1 MSFIDI
7 PTEQTTAATDLVLAM
22 QAIAIRC
29 SIARSPSVQTLGMR
43 IWSWIFSLLIVV
55 STLGAVA
62 HGIQMT
68 ASINV
73 AIWIP
78 LYLALGVIITLLAV
92 AAVSHAWDDALARRC
107 LPMAITTG
115 IAFFAVTQWWSDSFL
130 LFIIYEGVTMTAAL
144 GLYLWCFWRAET
156 RHGSGFLALG
166 LMAGI
171 LAAVVDT
178 QSTLQVECVWVFNN
192 HGIFHM
198 VQMLSL
204 LLLAIGLHRS
214 LGSHETQVDSPS
226 HQPVACPQAS
236 PNS

>member
-1 MSFIDI
+1 MPFIDI
-7 PTEQTTAATDLVLAM
+7 PTEQTTAATDLILAI

-29 SIARSPSVQTLGMR
+29 SLGRSSSERTLGKR

-68 ASINV
+68 ARINA

-78 LYLALGVIITLLAV
+78 LYLALGVIIALLAV
-92 AAVSHAWDDALARRC
+92 AAVSHAWNDDLARRFLRPAMC
-107 LPMAITTG
+107 IG
-115 IAFFAVTQWWSDSFL
+115 VAFFAVTQLWSDSFL
-130 LFIIYEGVTMTAAL
+130 LFVLYEGVTMTAAL

-198 VQMLSL
+198 VQMPSL

-214 LGSHETQVDSPS
+214 LGPHESPVDSPS
-226 HQPVACPQAS
+226 RLSV
-236 PNS
+236 N